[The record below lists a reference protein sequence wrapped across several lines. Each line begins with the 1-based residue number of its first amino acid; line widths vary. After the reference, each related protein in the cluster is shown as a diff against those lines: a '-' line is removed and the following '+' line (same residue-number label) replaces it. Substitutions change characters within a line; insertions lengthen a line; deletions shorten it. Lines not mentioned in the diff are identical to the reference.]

1 MDETDK
7 KIINLI
13 QTEFPLDP
21 EPFKTIAGYAGTSED
36 DVMERIKRLQ
46 ESGVIR
52 RIGAVFDPRKL
63 GFVSTLCAAQVPHD
77 SMDGFI
83 RAVNACPGVT
93 HNYRRNDRYNIWFT
107 FIGPNEEAIRKFLTE
122 LKEKTGIVDIISMR
136 AVRTFKINARFEV

>member
-13 QTEFPLDP
+13 QTEFPLDT
-21 EPFKTIAGYAGTSED
+21 EPFKTIAVRAGTSEE
-36 DVMERIKRLQ
+36 DVIARIKRLQ

-63 GFVSTLCAAQVPHD
+63 GFVSTLCAAQVPRD
-77 SMDGFI
+77 RMEGFV

-107 FIGPNEEAIRKFLTE
+107 FIGPNEEAMRKFLDE
-122 LKEKTGIVDIISMR
+122 LKETTGVMDIISMR